1 MNSIDYTLNDA
12 ISFLRISVGQ
22 ISPEKIVDQQIIDA
36 IHLGTCEVAQL
47 LSEVK
52 LNDYGTS
59 ATLTVTNDAASISSL
74 AVQNIIKIVDSTN
87 GLCIP
92 KNQKQFDEIRLSPQ
106 NLANVF
112 WVRNGNTINF
122 YKGSLESYGT
132 VTLWYNAVP
141 SKVTSGSS
149 NLTIKDTYAGIVL
162 RKARIHL
169 FQQLNIV
176 PPKSWEQSVNNT
188 ITRVRK
194 QYMDTLENKKSS
206 ATRRK

>member
-1 MNSIDYTLNDA
+1 MNSVDYTLNDA

-122 YKGSLESYGT
+122 YKDSLGSYGT

>member
-1 MNSIDYTLNDA
+1 MNSVDYTLNDA

-59 ATLTVTNDAASISSL
+59 ATLTVANDAASISSL

-92 KNQKQFDEIRLSPQ
+92 FP
-106 NLANVF
+106 
-112 WVRNGNTINF
+112 
-122 YKGSLESYGT
+122 
-132 VTLWYNAVP
+132 
-141 SKVTSGSS
+141 
-149 NLTIKDTYAGIVL
+149 
-162 RKARIHL
+162 
-169 FQQLNIV
+169 
-176 PPKSWEQSVNNT
+176 
-188 ITRVRK
+188 
-194 QYMDTLENKKSS
+194 
-206 ATRRK
+206 

>member
-122 YKGSLESYGT
+122 YKDSLGSYGT

>member
-122 YKGSLESYGT
+122 YKGSLGSYGT

>member
-1 MNSIDYTLNDA
+1 MNSVDYTLNDA

-59 ATLTVTNDAASISSL
+59 ATLTVANDAASISSL

-122 YKGSLESYGT
+122 YKGSLGSYGT
-132 VTLWYNAVP
+132 VTIWYNAVP

-194 QYMDTLENKKSS
+194 QYMDTLESKKSS